1 VTWRELAITL
11 SVLLA
16 YDLLSACYAEHDAAP
31 CDASLAAS
39 EKGSVVASFKPGS
52 PKDPQAETP
61 VEAVRDDQQETYP
74 GPCPF
79 KYDAVHCY
87 CTDATHE
94 VCDGRYCEGPYV
106 GCIAPNS
113 PMSSTW
119 VQR

>member
-16 YDLLSACYAEHDAAP
+16 YDLLSACYAQHEAEPCEDYRAEGSNVAGGSAPLGISAAP
-31 CDASLAAS
+31 R
-39 EKGSVVASFKPGS
+39 S
-52 PKDPQAETP
+52 PTI
-61 VEAVRDDQQETYP
+61 YP